1 MSEAIDETTGGEA
14 PVLHPAG
21 GEDKAQEAA
30 RAAQGDVIQ
39 AEPGQGE
46 EKAPET
52 ENVPPAPESTATGDS
67 TASGEE
73 SRPLTPEEQAEI
85 DAMVDFTVTE
95 ETLGELNANL
105 PADKEPLKVGDVV
118 KLAKDHPI
126 LTRGGG
132 EGSV

>member
-1 MSEAIDETTGGEA
+1 MKQLVAKPQYCTQLGAKTKLRKLREPLKGT
-14 PVLHPAG
+14 LF
-21 GEDKAQEAA
+21 KQN
-30 RAAQGDVIQ
+30 QGKVKKKL
-39 AEPGQGE
+39 P
-46 EKAPET
+46 KRR
-52 ENVPPAPESTATGDS
+52 NVPPAPESTATGDS